1 MSFTKAVAGGC
12 SKEEETFSRYSEKIN
27 ELYITM
33 CNFNQVLKKFLRNHF
48 LTVEIYQNPLGIL
61 KDLLRCLIMI
71 KISLQV
77 TKSC

>member
-1 MSFTKAVAGGC
+1 MSFTKAVVGGC

-48 LTVEIYQNPLGIL
+48 LTVENPLGIL

>member
-48 LTVEIYQNPLGIL
+48 LTVENPLGIL

>member
-27 ELYITM
+27 KLYITM
-33 CNFNQVLKKFLRNHF
+33 CNFNQVLKNFLRNHF
-48 LTVEIYQNPLGIL
+48 LTVENPLGIL